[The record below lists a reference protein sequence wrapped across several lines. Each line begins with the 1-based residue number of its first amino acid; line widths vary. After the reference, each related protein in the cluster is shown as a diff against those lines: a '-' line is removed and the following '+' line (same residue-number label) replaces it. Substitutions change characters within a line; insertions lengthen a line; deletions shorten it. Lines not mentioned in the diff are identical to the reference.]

1 MRTVFGDGSDEFGAY
16 PTEYGG
22 FMDHEQATGSGHRCE
37 HCFGVHRCDPA
48 QINDLHFDSSS
59 EAMSSGEHIFER
71 CSVPDDGDV
80 RPMAHSAG
88 TQGGYWLG
96 LLARLTF
103 SLPVQAL
110 WLVENDRRAEMAGVL
125 KHGRGV
131 CRAGRKCDVQ
141 TRCVGEVRFVGFAV
155 VRHGTNPAANRYP
168 DHEVECLVVVP
179 SRRDPGGL

>member
-1 MRTVFGDGSDEFGAY
+1 MRTVFGHGSHEFGSY
-16 PTEYGG
+16 PTEFGG
-22 FMDHEQATGSGHRCE
+22 FMDHEQATGSGYRCE
-37 HCFGVHRCDPA
+37 HCFGVHRCYPA
-48 QINDLHFDSSS
+48 QINDLDFDSSS
-59 EAMSSGEHIFER
+59 EAMRSGEHIFEH

-80 RPMAHSAG
+80 RSTAHSAG
-88 TQGGYWLG
+88 TQGGCWFR

-103 SLPVQAL
+103 SLPVQAR
-110 WLVENDRRAEMAGVL
+110 WLEKNDWRPEMAGVL
-125 KHGRGV
+125 KHGCGV

-155 VRHGTNPAANRYP
+155 VLHGTNPPTDRYP